1 MKTHC
6 KELGASHQVR
16 YPFAPGVIE
25 GPPESESAGL
35 PVVELVL
42 LLVCVA
48 AVVAVVGFA
57 CGYFN
62 VPGVLL

>member
-1 MKTHC
+1 MKTNS
-6 KELGASHQVR
+6 KELGTSQVR

-25 GPPESESAGL
+25 GAPQPESQGFPLAEA
-35 PVVELVL
+35 VL
-42 LLVCVA
+42 ALVCVA

-57 CGYFN
+57 LGYFN